1 MTERILNTP
10 VMIQGIVAGTCQ
22 PSDIE
27 ADLLS
32 LRPERLSEY
41 VGQTEVVET
50 LKIAI
55 EAAKMRKEPL
65 DHVLFH
71 GPPGLGK
78 TTLAHII
85 ANEMGGNLTVTS
97 GPALEKGG
105 DLIGILTHL
114 SRADVLFVDEI
125 HRMPKAV
132 EEFLYPAM
140 EDFAVDFVFD
150 KGAHARSHRIRLEQ
164 FSLVGATTRVG
175 LLSSPL
181 RDRFGIFRSLDF
193 YRESELVQI
202 TTRSAALLKIAIDKA
217 GAQELSRR
225 SRGTPRIVNRL
236 LKRVRDYAQV
246 RADGVIT
253 EDIVN
258 AALLLEGVDEK
269 GLTDLD
275 RRYLKTVIDFYD
287 GGPVGIEAIA
297 ATLQEEAD
305 TLVDVVEPYLLKIGM
320 ILRTSSGRRA
330 AESAYR
336 HMGCAF
342 LKKNT

>member
-1 MTERILNTP
+1 MTDRMKKSPDL
-10 VMIQGIVAGTCQ
+10 IQGIVAGTCQ
-22 PSDIE
+22 PADIE
-27 ADLLS
+27 AELLS

-114 SRADVLFVDEI
+114 SRGDVLFVDEI

-150 KGAHARSHRIRLEQ
+150 KGAHARSHRIPPGT
-164 FSLVGATTRVG
+164 V
-175 LLSSPL
+175 
-181 RDRFGIFRSLDF
+181 
-193 YRESELVQI
+193 
-202 TTRSAALLKIAIDKA
+202 
-217 GAQELSRR
+217 LSRWR
-225 SRGTPRIVNRL
+225 HHTGRPAVFAFKGQ
-236 LKRVRDYAQV
+236 VRDIQKP
-246 RADGVIT
+246 G
-253 EDIVN
+253 
-258 AALLLEGVDEK
+258 
-269 GLTDLD
+269 
-275 RRYLKTVIDFYD
+275 
-287 GGPVGIEAIA
+287 
-297 ATLQEEAD
+297 
-305 TLVDVVEPYLLKIGM
+305 
-320 ILRTSSGRRA
+320 
-330 AESAYR
+330 
-336 HMGCAF
+336 F
-342 LKKNT
+342 LSRNRPGHR